1 MCGIVG
7 YIGKKEAWP
16 VLMKGL
22 ERLEYRGYDSAG
34 IALLDKGVFSVYKKK
49 GRVAE
54 LSKFIKKKN
63 SNELSGGVGIAHT
76 RWATHGVPS
85 DLNAH
90 PHLSNGGDIVIV
102 HNGIIENYLSI
113 KKVLIGKGYKF
124 KSETDTEVLA
134 NLIEDIKNNAKKNKQ
149 ISIDEAVRLALLQVI
164 GAYAILV
171 LSKDE
176 ADTMV
181 IAKAGSPAVIG
192 IGKNEFFIASDA
204 TPIIEHTN
212 KVIYLKD
219 GEMAIIKNN
228 IKTKKLVLKV
238 KTVIQNKIIKNPY
251 IHKLETKIEELEKGG
266 FPHFMLKEIFE
277 QPESLR
283 NTIRGRI
290 VISEG
295 NVKFGGLEKFNKELK
310 NLSHLTLIGMGT
322 ARFTGLI
329 GEYAFE
335 ELSGIPTKVEYGSEF
350 TYRNV
355 ASLLHSALIAISQS
369 GETADT
375 LNAIKKE
382 KKEKILTLGIVNV
395 IGSSIAREVDAGI
408 YNHVGPE
415 TAVASTKSSTSQ
427 LLLLIMLAIYLGR
440 MRDLS
445 KLKGQEILRE
455 IQKLPSLAEKI
466 LEKAKDI
473 EKLAKKYKEY
483 KNFFFLG
490 RKYNA
495 GTAMEGALKMKECS
509 YIHAEGCN
517 SAELKHGPISLIDKN
532 FPSIVIAPTDSMY
545 EKSKSSIQEIK
556 ARGGLVIAL
565 TTEGNKELKDIAD
578 DVIYIPETLEILTPI
593 LAFIPMQLLAYYIAV
608 ERGNDVDK
616 PRNLAKSVTVE

>member
-16 VLMKGL
+16 VLIKGL

-34 IALLDKGVFSVYKKK
+34 IALLREGAFSVYKKK
-49 GRVAE
+49 GRVSE
-54 LSKFIKKKN
+54 LSKLVKN
-63 SNELSGGVGIAHT
+63 KNENELSGGVGIAHT

-85 DLNAH
+85 DVNAH

-113 KKVLIGKGYKF
+113 KKILISKGYKF
-124 KSETDTEVLA
+124 KSDTDTEVLA
-134 NLIEDIKNNAKKNKQ
+134 NLIEDVKNNAKVN
-149 ISIDEAVRLALLQVI
+149 IEEAVRLALTEVV
-164 GAYAILV
+164 GAYAIIV

-176 ADTMV
+176 PDTMV
-181 IAKAGSPAVIG
+181 VAKVGSPAVIG
-192 IGKNEFFIASDA
+192 VGKNEFFVASDA
-204 TPIIEHTN
+204 TPIVEHTK
-212 KVIYLKD
+212 KVIYLED
-219 GEMAIIKNN
+219 GEIATIKRNPKN
-228 IKTKKLVLKV
+228 KKLILKIKTIDNKV
-238 KTVIQNKIIKNPY
+238 KNLYVHTLK
-251 IHKLETKIEELEKGG
+251 TKINELEKGG
-266 FPHFMLKEIFE
+266 FPHFMLKEIFD

-290 VISEG
+290 VLEKG
-295 NVKFGGLEKFNKELK
+295 NVKFGGLEKFKDELK
-310 NLSHLTLIGMGT
+310 RLNRLTIVGMGT

-335 ELSGIPTKVEYGSEF
+335 ELARIPTKVEYGSEF
-350 TYRNV
+350 TYRDI
-355 ASLLHSALIAISQS
+355 AEPSHTGLIAISQS

-375 LNAIKKE
+375 LNSIKKAKKE
-382 KKEKILTLGIVNV
+382 KMLTFGIVNV

-415 TAVASTKSSTSQ
+415 TAVASTKASSSQ
-427 LLLLIMLAIYLGR
+427 VLLQIMLAIYLGR
-440 MRDLS
+440 MRGLS
-445 KLKGQEILRE
+445 KAKGQEILKE
-455 IQKLPSLAEKI
+455 
-466 LEKAKDI
+466 I
-473 EKLAKKYKEY
+473 EKLPALVEIILKNAKQIEKIAKKYKNSD
-483 KNFFFLG
+483 NFFFLG

-495 GTAMEGALKMKECS
+495 GTAMEGALKLKECS

-517 SAELKHGPISLIDKN
+517 STELKHGPISLIEKS
-532 FPSIVIAPTDSMY
+532 FPSLVIAPKDSLY
-545 EKSKSSIQEIK
+545 EKNKSSIEEIK
-556 ARGGLVIAL
+556 ARGGPVIAL
-565 TTEGNKELKDIAD
+565 TTFGNKELENIAD

-593 LAFIPMQLLAYYIAV
+593 LAFVPMQLLAYYISV

>member
-7 YIGKKEAWP
+7 YIGTKEAWP
-16 VLMKGL
+16 ILIKGL

-34 IALLDKGVFSVYKKK
+34 IALLDKGNFSVYKKK
-49 GRVAE
+49 GKVAE
-54 LSKFIKKKN
+54 LSNFIKDKN

-85 DLNAH
+85 DRNSH

-113 KKVLIGKGYKF
+113 KKILINKGYKF
-124 KSETDTEVLA
+124 KSDTDTEVLA
-134 NLIEDIKNNAKKNKQ
+134 NLIEDIKKHEKV
-149 ISIDEAVRLALLQVI
+149 SIDEAVRLALAEVV
-164 GAYAILV
+164 GAYAIIV
-171 LSKDE
+171 LSKNE
-176 ADTMV
+176 PETMV
-181 IAKAGSPAVIG
+181 IAKMGSPVVIG
-192 IGKNEFFIASDA
+192 IGKGKSKSEFFVASDA

-212 KVIYLKD
+212 KVIYLED
-219 GEMAIIKNN
+219 GEIAIINKKN
-228 IKTKKLVLKV
+228 KKLILKI
-238 KTVIQNKIIKNPY
+238 KSIKDNGIKNPY
-251 IHKLETKIEELEKGG
+251 IHTLETKIEELEKGG
-266 FPHFMLKEIFE
+266 FPHFMLKEIFD

-290 VISEG
+290 VLNKG
-295 NVKFGGLEKFNKELK
+295 NIKFGGLEKFEKEIK
-310 NLSHLTLIGMGT
+310 NLKRLTITGMGT

-335 ELSGIPTKVEYGSEF
+335 ELANIPTKVEYGSEF
-350 TYRNV
+350 TYRNI
-355 ASLLHSALIAISQS
+355 AEPLDTGLIAISQS

-375 LNAIKKE
+375 LNAIKRA
-382 KKEKILTLGIVNV
+382 KKEKMLTLGVVNV
-395 IGSSIAREVDAGI
+395 IGSSIAREVNAGI

-415 TAVASTKSSTSQ
+415 TAVASTKASTSQ
-427 LLLLIMLAIYLGR
+427 VLLLIMLALYFGR
-440 MRDLS
+440 MRGFS
-445 KLKGQEILRE
+445 KSKGQEILKE
-455 IQKLPSLAEKI
+455 IEKLPVLVEKI
-466 LEKAKDI
+466 LKNANIIK
-473 EKLAKKYKEY
+473 KLAKKYKKY
-483 KNFFFLG
+483 NNFFILG

-532 FPSIVIAPTDSMY
+532 FPSIVVAPVDSMY
-545 EKSKSSIQEIK
+545 EKMKSSIQEIK

-565 TTEGNKELKDIAD
+565 TTEGNKELKNIVD
-578 DVIYIPETLEILTPI
+578 DVIYIPKTLEILTPI
-593 LAFIPMQLLAYYIAV
+593 LAFIPMQLLAYYISV